1 MDRVEFAKETRSNLF
16 HAATPAGSMT
26 DPEFIEILNRFL
38 FGEVWQHGNLDAK
51 TRELITIVVLT
62 TNQTPDQLR
71 AHIDGALNVA
81 VTPVEVKEAL
91 YQCAPYIG
99 FAKTLVGIAQANKVF
114 EERGIKLPVE
124 GQSSVTE
131 ETRLEKGLAVQK
143 SIFGAE
149 HIDSMRASAPEYLK
163 HIQDYLSAYC
173 FGDIYTRGGLNI
185 KMRELLTFSILCT
198 LGGAENQLRA
208 HVQANTNV
216 GNGKDVLIDALSQCM
231 PYIGF
236 PRTLNALAVI
246 NEVLPPE
253 NK

>member
-1 MDRVEFAKETRSNLF
+1 MDRTEFSKKTRNQLF
-16 HAATPAGSMT
+16 QNAAAASKT
-26 DPEFIEILNRFL
+26 DPEFTEILNRFL

-62 TNQTPDQLR
+62 TNQTPDQLK
-71 AHIDGALNVA
+71 AHIGAALNVG
-81 VTPVEVKEAL
+81 VTPVEIKEAL

-99 FAKTLVGIAQANKVF
+99 FAKTLVGIAQANRVF
-114 EERGIKLPVE
+114 EERGVTLPLT
-124 GQSSVTE
+124 GQATVTE
-131 ETRLEKGLAVQK
+131 ETRLEKGVAAQS
-143 SIFGAE
+143 SIFGAANIE
-149 HIDSMRASAPEYLK
+149 AMRAGAPENLK

-173 FGDIYTRGGLNI
+173 FGDIYTRGGLDV

-208 HVQANTNV
+208 HVQGNANV
-216 GNGKDVLIDALSQCM
+216 GNKKGELLDVLTQCM

-236 PRTLNALAVI
+236 PRTLNALAVV
-246 NEVLPPE
+246 NEILPE